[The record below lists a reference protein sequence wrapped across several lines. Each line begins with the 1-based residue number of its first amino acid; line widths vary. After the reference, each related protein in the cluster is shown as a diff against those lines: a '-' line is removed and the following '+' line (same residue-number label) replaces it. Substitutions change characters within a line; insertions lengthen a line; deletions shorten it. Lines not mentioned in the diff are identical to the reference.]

1 MSPWTLEERVLY
13 KLLVAAHRQ
22 MDQQPDR
29 YPPRRLPDDGSRWQ
43 AWKEQQC
50 TR

>member
-1 MSPWTLEERVLY
+1 MEAMTLEER
-13 KLLVAAHRQ
+13 LLFNLLAAAHRR

-29 YPPRRLPDDGSRWQ
+29 YPSRQLPDSGLRWQ

>member
-1 MSPWTLEERVLY
+1 MEPMTLEERLLFN
-13 KLLVAAHRQ
+13 LLVAAHHR

-29 YPPRRLPDDGSRWQ
+29 YPARPNADSRLRWQ
-43 AWKEQQC
+43 TWREQQC

>member
-1 MSPWTLEERVLY
+1 MPPMTLEERL
-13 KLLVAAHRQ
+13 LFNMLVAAHRR

-29 YPPRRLPDDGSRWQ
+29 YPSRPLPDDGSRWQ